1 MPKLNK
7 IPRQP
12 DKTKPVEVSVER
24 PALGTAKGKWV
35 VYADSIG
42 VDSTGT
48 KDEIIE
54 RIDG

>member
-1 MPKLNK
+1 MPKLHRY
-7 IPRQP
+7 PRQP
-12 DKTKPVEVSVER
+12 KPEPVTVER